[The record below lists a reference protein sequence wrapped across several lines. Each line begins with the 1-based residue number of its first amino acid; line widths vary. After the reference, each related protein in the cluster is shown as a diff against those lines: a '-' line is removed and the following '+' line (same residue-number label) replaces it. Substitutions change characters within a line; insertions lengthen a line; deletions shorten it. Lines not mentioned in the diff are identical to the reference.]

1 MRNSI
6 IQIALASLLVTSG
19 AVYGADLAVYEKTC
33 VDLGFKKRTAAYGE
47 CVLELD
53 GRALAAEQEKR
64 REEQA
69 ASQREAARQKELQ
82 AQRELE
88 ARRRAELQQ
97 KAENDRRLIA
107 SDPRAAEC
115 YRLGFSPGTEGFA
128 TCQLQLRNLEQQ
140 QAAHALAEQRY
151 SIQQQAYEEAKNA
164 AQADALFALSRS
176 FLGMAQGGGASSY
189 APSVAPPRVPGIPAP
204 LRIITP
210 SGNSVVC
217 RSFINTIRCQ

>member
-1 MRNSI
+1 MRNST
-6 IQIALASLLVTSG
+6 IQIALASLLVASG

-47 CVLELD
+47 CVIELD
-53 GRALAAEQEKR
+53 GRVL
-64 REEQA
+64 A

-107 SDPRAAEC
+107 GDPRAAEC

-176 FLGMAQGGGASSY
+176 FLGMAQGGGVSSY